1 MYNLGEMKR
10 LLAYLFIVLGL
21 GLAVNN
27 FAFAQC
33 LGNCSNGYGM
43 FTWPGGA
50 KYVGEWKKGEAHGQG
65 TFTFPSGTKYVGEW
79 KDSKMHGQGTLT
91 WLNGRIDNG
100 IWKNGDLV
108 ERNNIKTQIA
118 KKEPTQKQ
126 QVAKK
131 ESNNLTNTIRTELV
145 VDRFYQSL
153 YGCWSIPLGLHY
165 SSKDVYVKIKL
176 QFMIIKSVHPSHPAD
191 CLISI
196 GLIVGLGAKSG
207 HIVA

>member
-1 MYNLGEMKR
+1 MKR

-79 KDSKMHGQGTLT
+79 KDSKMHGQGTRT
-91 WLNGRIDNG
+91 WSNGRVDNG
-100 IWKNGDLV
+100 IWKNDKLV
-108 ERNNIKTQIA
+108 KRHKIQTQIT
-118 KKEPTQKQ
+118 KKEPTQTQ

-131 ESNNLTNTIRTELV
+131 EGCIEGDCINGQGTKSL
-145 VDRFYQSL
+145 L
-153 YGCWSIPLGLHY
+153 YGTYVGEFKDGKLHGQGILTY
-165 SSKDVYVKIKL
+165 ADGDIYV
-176 QFMIIKSVHPSHPAD
+176 
-191 CLISI
+191 
-196 GLIVGLGAKSG
+196 GE
-207 HIVA
+207 